1 MTDKVMKQIENKTL
15 RTLAEYGIIT
25 GSIWIM
31 VIGIYFFKFPN
42 NFAFGGVTG
51 FATVVS
57 AVTHWSASQ
66 FTTIVNMALLV
77 AGFIFLGR
85 GFGVKTV
92 YASILMS
99 FTLSFLER
107 MCPMVRPL
115 TREPLLELIF
125 AILLPGVGSALLF
138 HIGAS
143 SGGTDIVAM
152 IRKSIRAA
160 TLARCC
166 LLWIWL
172 Q

>member
-31 VIGIYFFKFPN
+31 AIGIYFFKFPN

-85 GFGVKTV
+85 GFGVRRFTP
-92 YASILMS
+92 AS
-99 FTLSFLER
+99 
-107 MCPMVRPL
+107 
-115 TREPLLELIF
+115 
-125 AILLPGVGSALLF
+125 
-138 HIGAS
+138 
-143 SGGTDIVAM
+143 
-152 IRKSIRAA
+152 
-160 TLARCC
+160 
-166 LLWIWL
+166 
-172 Q
+172 